1 MELAENSPSS
11 SPGPS
16 AGSER
21 ILIVDDEPDLRQLV
35 TFNLREAGFEV
46 DAVGSGQAGLALAA
60 RTRPGVIILDPMLPD
75 VSGTEV
81 CRQLRRD
88 PVLGDSAVLMLT
100 ARGDEYDRLLGFE
113 VGADDYVVKP
123 FSVRELVLR
132 VRALARRTGE
142 RRAARSTVAGED
154 KLAWRGLEVDP
165 LRHRVFLD
173 GVELSLRPLEFKL
186 IHLLLEHPGRV
197 YTRAQLLE
205 EVWGIT
211 IKMLAGRSGAAAVV
225 AEPPVPA
232 VSIRKSITPDY
243 LICLE
248 DGKPFKSLRRHL
260 ANLGMTPQQY
270 RAKWGLTSNY
280 PMVGAP
286 NYAAQRS
293 ALAKNTGLG
302 QLRGKQA
309 AALSAAPKQ

>member
-1 MELAENSPSS
+1 MEATEASS
-11 SPGPS
+11 SSSS
-16 AGSER
+16 APALAAER

-46 DAVGSGQAGLALAA
+46 DPVGSGQAGLALAA
-60 RTRPGVIILDPMLPD
+60 KTRPGVIILDLMLPD

-142 RRAARSTVAGED
+142 RRAARSTVAGD
-154 KLAWRGLEVDP
+154 ARLAWRGLELDP
-165 LRHRVFLD
+165 VRHRVFTD
-173 GVELSLRPLEFKL
+173 GEELQLRPLEFKL

-197 YTRAQLLE
+197 FTRGQLME

-211 IKMLAGRSGAAAVV
+211 GDASSRTVDTHVRRLRERLGAYGEAVETV
-225 AEPPVPA
+225 HGFGYRLKDLVP
-232 VSIRKSITPDY
+232 
-243 LICLE
+243 
-248 DGKPFKSLRRHL
+248 
-260 ANLGMTPQQY
+260 
-270 RAKWGLTSNY
+270 
-280 PMVGAP
+280 
-286 NYAAQRS
+286 
-293 ALAKNTGLG
+293 
-302 QLRGKQA
+302 
-309 AALSAAPKQ
+309 